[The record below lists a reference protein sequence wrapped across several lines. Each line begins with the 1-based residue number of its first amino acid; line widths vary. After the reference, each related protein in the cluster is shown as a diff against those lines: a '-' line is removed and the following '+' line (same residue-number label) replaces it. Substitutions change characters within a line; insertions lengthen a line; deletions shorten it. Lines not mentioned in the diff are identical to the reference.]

1 VITVGRARRW
11 VAGLSGGLLTGWL
24 MAQGAQAQVV
34 EDPKPP
40 GTEVYASTRW
50 VLQRPGQDPT
60 DACVGGFFTFQF
72 SPTGY
77 FVYNNHIRGSWRV
90 DGLGNIRLKTS
101 KGQLLMLLANG
112 STLRAPGN
120 VGFLLKKNVFE
131 RCP

>member
-1 VITVGRARRW
+1 MTTGGARRW
-11 VAGLSGGLLTGWL
+11 VAWSALGLLAGWL
-24 MAQGAQAQVV
+24 LARGALAQAV
-34 EDPKPP
+34 EDDPKPP
-40 GTEVYASTRW
+40 GTEAYANTRW

-77 FVYNNHIRGSWRV
+77 FVYNNHVRGSWRV
-90 DGLGNIRLKTS
+90 DGQGNIRLKTS
-101 KGQLLMLLANG
+101 KGQLLMLLASG

>member
-1 VITVGRARRW
+1 MTAGRARRW
-11 VAGLSGGLLTGWL
+11 GASLAGGLLAGWL
-24 MAQGAQAQVV
+24 LAQGAQAQVAP
-34 EDPKPP
+34 DPAPP
-40 GTEVYASTRW
+40 GTETYANTRW
-50 VLQRPGQDPT
+50 SLKRVDQDPT

-101 KGQLLMLLANG
+101 KGQLLMLLASG